1 MHVLLKVRR
10 RAVRSGRRAPQA
22 APGLESLRSRS
33 EGREAPEEAARP
45 PARPQQEAAEA
56 RGAARVPGLRTRRP
70 GPTARTSPGL
80 GRARGGGEARRS
92 SGSRGRVASRS
103 GSSRRRPR
111 QPAAPPRSVP
121 GCARRRSS
129 PPWRQWRAAERTRG
143 PRPPPR
149 RVNPFAA
156 PAARRS
162 AAALE
167 VPTHPPPA
175 PLAVRGPASSSRGV
189 SATEARLLPEQAR
202 LESNHYIQEESLRG
216 GGAATVL
223 VGGKET
229 RKKENQLIRLPGFEG
244 HWASSPPATNLPSQH
259 PLVDGAVVCW
269 FPSKDP
275 NQRQEV

>member
-45 PARPQQEAAEA
+45 PACPPARPQQEAAEA

-70 GPTARTSPGL
+70 GPTAGTPPGL
-80 GRARGGGEARRS
+80 GRARGGGAARRS

-103 GSSRRRPR
+103 GSSRRRLL

-143 PRPPPR
+143 PAPPPPPR

-156 PAARRS
+156 PAARRT

-175 PLAVRGPASSSRGV
+175 PLAVPGAGELQPRGV
-189 SATEARLLPEQAR
+189 CDRGETSSGNQAR
-202 LESNHYIQEESLRG
+202 LESPRKSNPCFARRSLAWGRG
-216 GGAATVL
+216 GDGSS
-223 VGGKET
+223 GW
-229 RKKENQLIRLPGFEG
+229 EG
-244 HWASSPPATNLPSQH
+244 N
-259 PLVDGAVVCW
+259 
-269 FPSKDP
+269 
-275 NQRQEV
+275 